1 MGTRAKAG
9 TCLASLVKMAVPLCQ
24 RAERE
29 CPRTGPGRKPD
40 IPDWVLAVLIMVAV
54 LKRKKSKSAQYRF
67 LAEHRRDLAQW
78 MGTKQFPARSTYFDR
93 YRRAREL
100 FQQAIK
106 WQGEKAIDEGI
117 ADAKDVAVDKSMIAA
132 RGPLWH
138 KSDRNRNRI
147 PRGLHGV
154 DRDSDWGCSK
164 HDGWVQGYSFEVVV
178 SATRNKT
185 VFPLLASADRA
196 SAKET
201 QTFSDKID
209 DLPESTENVS
219 ADSGYDSNQI
229 AERIEWTEDG
239 RRSGRRFLCA
249 ENKRG
254 TKQDQ
259 PRKKAVQPRNESHR
273 RRLVR
278 RKFYQSPRGKQIY
291 KRRSQTVEPFNE
303 WFKSLFELDH
313 RVWHRGLQNNQTQLL
328 AAIFAYQLLVRYNH
342 RRGNQ
347 NGQVRWILDTL

>member
-1 MGTRAKAG
+1 MGRRAKAG
-9 TCLASLVKMAVPLCQ
+9 TCLAPLVRMAVPLCQ

-54 LKRKKSKSAQYRF
+54 LKRKKSKSAQYPF
-67 LAEHRRDLAQW
+67 LAEHRGDLQTW
-78 MGTKQFPARSTYFDR
+78 MGTRQFPARSTYFDR
-93 YRRAREL
+93 YRRAHHL

-106 WQGEKAIDEGI
+106 LQGQKAIEEGV
-117 ADAKDVAVDKSMIAA
+117 AVPEDAAVDKSLIAA

-138 KSDRNRNRI
+138 VSDRKKKRI
-147 PRGLHGV
+147 PNGLRGV
-154 DRDSDWGCSK
+154 DRESDWGCSQ

-178 SATRNKT
+178 SATSNST
-185 VFPLLASADRA
+185 VFPLLASVATA

-201 QTFSDKID
+201 QTFNAKID

-229 AERIEWTEDG
+229 GERIEYTEDG
-239 RRSGRRFLCA
+239 QRPGRRFLCP

-254 TKQDQ
+254 SKTKSCLKTIV
-259 PRKKAVQPRNESHR
+259 PRDESHR

-278 RKFYQSPRGKQIY
+278 RKFYGSRQGKVLYRRRG
-291 KRRSQTVEPFNE
+291 QTVEPFNE
-303 WFKSLFELDH
+303 WFKSLFELDD
-313 RVWHRGLQNNQTQLL
+313 RVWHRGLKNNQTQLL
-328 AAIFAYQLLVRYNH
+328 AALFAYQLLIRYNH
-342 RRGNQ
+342 RRGRK
-347 NGQVRWILDTL
+347 NGQLRWLLDTL